1 MSWAVDMVA
10 GIMQD
15 RIRASPRDEFGII
28 FYSTVC
34 AVEIHKSLT
43 NSDCTVCEGC
53 RVCAG
58 SLQEDAVYAVLTSS
72 GSHRS
77 LLPPMGYFASQHVI
91 RPMLSLNNTP
101 CLPCLAVAVSSY
113 AGW

>member
-43 NSDCTVCEGC
+43 DSDYTVCEGC

-72 GSHRS
+72 GSHHS
-77 LLPPMGYFASQHVI
+77 MLPPMGYFAS
-91 RPMLSLNNTP
+91 
-101 CLPCLAVAVSSY
+101 
-113 AGW
+113 